1 MFDVVKTDVD
11 RVWESEGIVD
21 LFAGKVGEIE
31 IEPLQV
37 EDQVIWSGFEAS
49 SGTVSSNPSAICRQA
64 YRFTASTNLPPHD
77 SHLYLLSPSITSPC
91 TKACRLSWRFALP

>member
-21 LFAGKVGEIE
+21 LFAGKVGKIE

-37 EDQVIWSGFEAS
+37 EDQVIWSRLEGS
-49 SGTVSSNPSAICRQA
+49 SDTVSSNPLAIGR
-64 YRFTASTNLPPHD
+64 
-77 SHLYLLSPSITSPC
+77 
-91 TKACRLSWRFALP
+91 

>member
-1 MFDVVKTDVD
+1 MFDVVETDVD

-37 EDQVIWSGFEAS
+37 EDQIIWSGLEGS
-49 SGTVSSNPSAICRQA
+49 SDTVSSNPLAIGG
-64 YRFTASTNLPPHD
+64 
-77 SHLYLLSPSITSPC
+77 
-91 TKACRLSWRFALP
+91 

>member
-31 IEPLQV
+31 IESLQV
-37 EDQVIWSGFEAS
+37 EDQVIWSGLEGS
-49 SGTVSSNPSAICRQA
+49 SDTVSSNTLAIGR
-64 YRFTASTNLPPHD
+64 
-77 SHLYLLSPSITSPC
+77 
-91 TKACRLSWRFALP
+91 

>member
-21 LFAGKVGEIE
+21 LFAGKVGKIE

-37 EDQVIWSGFEAS
+37 EDQLSGADLREVLIRLAAIRLQLVDKL
-49 SGTVSSNPSAICRQA
+49 TVSRRRRTCRRTTRTCT
-64 YRFTASTNLPPHD
+64 YCRPP
-77 SHLYLLSPSITSPC
+77 
-91 TKACRLSWRFALP
+91 

>member
-1 MFDVVKTDVD
+1 MFDVVETDVD

-37 EDQVIWSGFEAS
+37 EDQIIWSGLEGS
-49 SGTVSSNPSAICRQA
+49 SDTVSSNPLAIGR
-64 YRFTASTNLPPHD
+64 
-77 SHLYLLSPSITSPC
+77 
-91 TKACRLSWRFALP
+91 

>member
-21 LFAGKVGEIE
+21 LFAGKVGKIE

-37 EDQVIWSGFEAS
+37 EDQVIWSRLEGS
-49 SGTVSSNPSAICRQA
+49 SDTVSSNALAIGR
-64 YRFTASTNLPPHD
+64 
-77 SHLYLLSPSITSPC
+77 
-91 TKACRLSWRFALP
+91 

>member
-21 LFAGKVGEIE
+21 LFAGKVGKIE

-37 EDQVIWSGFEAS
+37 EDQVIWSGLEGS
-49 SGTVSSNPSAICRQA
+49 SDTVSSNTLAIGR
-64 YRFTASTNLPPHD
+64 
-77 SHLYLLSPSITSPC
+77 
-91 TKACRLSWRFALP
+91 